1 MKLSGWLMKFT
12 LVAASVVA
20 TLIVL
25 NLAIVFGMYLTHHD
39 VMYRYDSLLGW
50 RVLPNLHAAHTPYI
64 TYTDAHGFRILP
76 AEPLDTRECDVLMI
90 GDSFCFGSW
99 LSAQYTLAG
108 RLKLAHP
115 ALRIA
120 NASVPGYGTD
130 QELLALERYAP
141 MLKPGGTVILL
152 TYLNDFDDI
161 RDRWNEVREKPWFD
175 LKSGELALNR
185 PDSMTNSVLWSM
197 RVLGVMAYAG
207 ALAFDLQPRIY
218 GDEKYA
224 ATLYMALVERM
235 ATMVRRRGGHFVVV
249 YTSGRDARTAN
260 GRHWAGVAQKAA
272 ARADAEFISLDANT
286 SALGPEMYIDG
297 DIHWNA
303 AGTLANYNYLAP
315 RLEPLLR
322 SRETL
327 LKTDVTAGRQ

>member
-1 MKLSGWLMKFT
+1 MKFT
-12 LVAASVVA
+12 LVVASVVA

-64 TYTDAHGFRILP
+64 SYTDAHGFRILP
-76 AEPLDTRECDVLMI
+76 GEPVDTRECDVLMI

-120 NASVPGYGTD
+120 KAAVPGHGTD

-141 MLKPGGTVILL
+141 MLKRGGTVTLF

-175 LKSGELALNR
+175 LKGGGLVLNR
-185 PDSMTNSVLWSM
+185 PQSAVNSVLWSM

-218 GDEKYA
+218 GDDKYA

-235 ATMVRRRGGHFVVV
+235 AAIVRQRGGHFVVL
-249 YTSGRDARTAN
+249 YTSGRDARTIN
-260 GRHWAGVAQKAA
+260 GRQWAGVAQKAA

-315 RLEPLLR
+315 RLDALLR

-327 LKTDVTAGRQ
+327 LKADVISRRR